1 MAAFGDPYEETLRSM
16 RTGNGRAS
24 NHPLFGDVGSP
35 APSQKSYFADYL
47 PWGKPRPETE
57 SSSFVTWPS
66 WSRSAPQ
73 GATAYFETFGL
84 TMMQR
89 YAAFGICICLAG
101 ILLFVAFLHLTFA
114 VLSPAKF
121 AVPFCLC
128 TFFLVVS
135 FGFLHGFVSYA
146 KHLLSPTRWTY
157 SASLIGTTVFT
168 LWAALGI
175 KLYVLTIIGT
185 VLQLAAMVAYFVSYI
200 PGGAAGLSMFGSML
214 KGSVKSQFTSI

>member
-1 MAAFGDPYEETLRSM
+1 M

-24 NHPLFGDVGSP
+24 NNPLFGDVGSP

-47 PWGKPRPETE
+47 PWGQPRAEKE
-57 SSSFVTWPS
+57 SSSFVSWPS
-66 WSRSAPQ
+66 WSRSAPE
-73 GATAYFETFGL
+73 GTSAYFETLGL

-114 VLSPAKF
+114 MLSPAKF

-146 KHLLSPTRWTY
+146 KHLFSPTRWAY
-157 SASLIGTTVFT
+157 SAALVGSTVFT

-175 KLYVLTIIGT
+175 KRYVLILIGT
-185 VLQLAAMVAYFVSYI
+185 VFQMAAMVAYFVSYI
-200 PGGAAGLSMFGSML
+200 PGGPTGLSMFSAML
-214 KGSVKSQFTSI
+214 TGSVKSQFTSI